1 MADPPGLWA
10 GGLEGTMTGMKM
22 MGARPEQSWLV
33 GRDVVDMTRP
43 AKAVR
48 PIKLAALPQNI
59 VVDANKSALIVVD
72 MQNDFCAAG
81 GWMDSQGRSEEHTS
95 ELQSLMRISYAVSC
109 LKKKTE

>member
-1 MADPPGLWA
+1 MS
-10 GGLEGTMTGMKM
+10 GGWEGTMTGMKR

-59 VVDANKSALIVVD
+59 VVDANKSARIVVD
-72 MQNDFCAAG
+72 MQTDFCAAG
-81 GWMDSQGRSEEHTS
+81 GWMDSQGIDATPNKAQIE
-95 ELQSLMRISYAVSC
+95 Q
-109 LKKKTE
+109 LKALVGAFRAQGQIGRAHD